1 MSECQPSSQHALH
14 GVSPQGVIA
23 ALRERGARLAAGRPP
38 EDGRRIALV
47 IEGGAMRGVVSG
59 AGAAAIDQLGL
70 RGVFDE
76 VYATSA
82 GAMNAAY
89 FLSGQA
95 ALGITIYFEELA
107 SREFINPWRLWKIM
121 DVDLVFSHI
130 ISRVKPLN
138 VEAILASRTRFLVAM
153 SEYRTGSARLVD
165 VQTSPTPLTRILK
178 AATSIPV
185 LYNRLTEVD
194 GEMCF
199 DGGLQNP
206 FPIHDAVERC
216 CTDILVL
223 LSRPASYVRP
233 ASSGAAA
240 AAFDLIFAPR
250 NKAVRGMLRGHHR
263 VDQACRDLAL
273 GRVRPPDGVRIATIC
288 APDGGTVHRSTSR
301 GADLWQAAMEYGQR
315 TMATLGYGSHQFALA
330 PLRASDG
337 QHSSVVLGER
347 STGTARPRAD

>member
-1 MSECQPSSQHALH
+1 MSESQPSSARALH
-14 GVSPQGVIA
+14 GVVPEEVIA
-23 ALRERGARLAAGRPP
+23 VLRERGARLAKGLPR
-38 EDGRRIALV
+38 EDGRRVALV

-59 AGAAAIDQLGL
+59 AGAAAIAQLGL
-70 RGVFDE
+70 REVFDE

-89 FLSGQA
+89 FISGQA
-95 ALGITIYFEELA
+95 DLGITIYFEELA

-130 ISRVKPLN
+130 ISRVKPLD

-153 SEYRTGSARLVD
+153 SEYRTGKARLVD
-165 VQTSPTPLTRILK
+165 VQASPTPLTQILK

-194 GEMCF
+194 GELCF

-206 FPIHDAVERC
+206 FPIRDAVQRG
-216 CTDILVL
+216 CTDIVVL

-233 ASSGAAA
+233 PSSGAAA

-250 NKAVRGMLRGHHR
+250 NKAVRGMLRGHHP

-288 APDGGTVHRSTSR
+288 APEGGTVHRSTSR

-315 TMATLGYGSHQFALA
+315 TMATLGYGSRQFELA
-330 PLRASDG
+330 PLRRGGAQRSG
-337 QHSSVVLGER
+337 GGLGE
-347 STGTARPRAD
+347 SLPAAARPRDQ